1 MNNKIILA
9 TDTNY
14 YINLSSDSKTY
25 SWLIDTGATISALK
39 HKYVLEHN
47 IPVQKE
53 DTVING
59 IGGKVHAIGY
69 VYLTL
74 ASGDHRLN
82 CNKFYVFETLPCRAD
97 GIIGQDFISKHKSV
111 LDFSND
117 TFTLLTRNNFK
128 IVLPLLRHNNKI
140 EISPR
145 CESIHYFQT
154 NFTEECVVHSK
165 EISDGIFL
173 ASSIAMPVNG
183 LIPIKILNTTDKSY
197 TLTDINP
204 HIDKLSL
211 YNICSFDKT
220 KNDADR
226 VKQLFSI
233 LNLKNLNKEEQISIE
248 NLCAKYS
255 DIFYLP
261 GDKLTTTNI
270 YEHSISLKPNTTSVF
285 TKPYRLPHAQ
295 KGEIK
300 QQIDNMLNE
309 GIIEPCSSE
318 WSSPILLVPKKTDG
332 TSKKKWRLVIDY
344 RKLNNV
350 IQDDKFPLPNIT
362 EVLDSLS
369 GSIYFSHLDMYQSY
383 YNISLEQHS
392 RKYTAFCSGQYQMTR
407 MPMGLKT
414 SPGSFSRMI
423 TIAMSGLTH
432 EKCLVY
438 LDDLIVFGRNLSMHN
453 KNLQD
458 VFERLRK
465 VNLKLNPQKCNFLK
479 KELLYLGHVI
489 SGNGILPDPDKIRI
503 VQNYPRPT
511 NVDETRRFVAFVNYY
526 RKFMPNFAELAYP
539 LNKLCRKNASFVWD
553 KKCQSAFEKLKEII
567 LAPPVLEYPDF
578 SEQNE
583 FILQTDASNYAIGAI
598 LSNKNG
604 RPVSFASRTLN
615 KSEIN
620 YPTIDKELL
629 AIVWAI
635 KHFRPYLYGK
645 HFKILTDHR
654 PLISLFNMKD
664 PSSRLFKFRLLLE
677 EYDFTI
683 DHVRGSEN
691 AAADALSRISITS
704 NDLKHIHELS
714 ISVMT
719 RAQKR
724 NLNNSKVQTDASD
737 TTTVWSDQPNEL
749 KTRNTLDESVEL
761 RFIDACRLETF
772 RKMGIISKESNT
784 FIYIPKEK
792 TIYVKYLTSPSQ
804 ISPAEFVRELK
815 NFCKS
820 INVTEIYLI
829 KSNTNTIFIEKLL
842 NEIDKIKKWSGPH
855 LHIVKDVNRI
865 ENKDDKRVILNDF
878 HLLPTSGHAG
888 VRRMFNNIKKYYYW
902 TGLEN
907 DIKEFIKR
915 CDKCQKQ
922 KYSSNNIKQPMEIT
936 TTAHSAFEKIYID
949 LVGPLDRDNYNY
961 AYILTLQCELTKY
974 IEVYPLVTK
983 KTEEVARALVN
994 NFILRYGVPKV
1005 IATDRG
1011 TEFLSSTFKEVCKLL
1026 NIKQLNSA
1034 AYHHQSIGALENT
1047 HKHLNSFLRIQTDNH
1062 SESWSTWLPFWSF
1075 CYNTSVHSS
1084 TKYTPYELVFGK
1096 KCCLPSN
1103 LTNRVVDPLYNVD
1116 YYPFELKFRLQKSQ
1130 KEARD
1135 NLLKSKFE
1143 QKKRYD
1149 KNINPVTYRPNDL
1162 VLIKNNMCNKLDNV
1176 YSGPYRVI
1184 SDESPN
1190 VKILNNGK
1198 VDIIHKNRT
1207 KLYHSQ

>member
-14 YINLSSDSKTY
+14 YIQLSSNNKPY
-25 SWLIDTGATISALK
+25 SWLVDTGATISALK
-39 HKYVLEHN
+39 HKYVLEQN

-53 DTVING
+53 DIIING

-74 ASGDHRLN
+74 TSGDHHLK
-82 CNKFYVFETLPCRAD
+82 CNKFYVFNSLPCRAN
-97 GIIGQDFISKHKSV
+97 GIIGQDFINKQRSI
-111 LDFSND
+111 LDFSKE
-117 TFTLLTRNNFK
+117 TFTLFTHNNLK
-128 IVLPLLRHNNKI
+128 LVLPFLRYNNSV
-140 EISPR
+140 ETSPR

-154 NFTEECVVHSK
+154 NFKEECVVHSK
-165 EISDGIFL
+165 ELSEGIFL
-173 ASSIAMPVNG
+173 ANCIAKPVNG
-183 LIPIKILNTTDKSY
+183 LIPIKILNTTDKSC
-197 TLTDINP
+197 TLDNISP
-204 HIDKLSL
+204 YIEKLSD
-211 YNICSFDKT
+211 YNICNFDKSG
-220 KNDADR
+220 NDASR
-226 VKQLFSI
+226 VKQLFSV
-233 LNLKNLNKEEQISIE
+233 LNLKHLNREEQISIE

-261 GDKLTTTNI
+261 GDRLSTTSI
-270 YEHSISLKPNTTSVF
+270 YKHSISLKPNVSSVF
-285 TKPYRLPHAQ
+285 TKPYRLPHSQ

-300 QQIDNMLNE
+300 QQIDKMLGE
-309 GIIEPCSSE
+309 GVIEPCRSE
-318 WSSPILLVPKKTDG
+318 WSSPVLLVPKKTDG
-332 TSKKKWRLVIDY
+332 TGQKKWRLVIDY
-344 RKLNNV
+344 RKLNNC
-350 IQDDKFPLPNIT
+350 IEDDKFPLPNIS

-369 GSIYFSHLDMYQSY
+369 GSIYFSHLDMYQGY
-383 YNISLEQHS
+383 YNIELEQNS

-414 SPGSFSRMI
+414 SPGSFSRMM
-423 TIAMSGLTH
+423 TMAMTGLTH
-432 EKCLVY
+432 DKCLVY
-438 LDDLIVFGRNLSMHN
+438 LDDLVVFGRNLSIHN

-479 KELLYLGHVI
+479 KDLLYLGHVV
-489 SGNGILPDPDKIRI
+489 SGDGVLPDPDKIKV
-503 VQNYPRPT
+503 VQNYPCPT
-511 NVDETRRFVAFVNYY
+511 NVDESRRFVAFVNFY
-526 RKFMPNFAELAYP
+526 RKFIPNFAELAYP
-539 LNKLCRKNASFVWD
+539 LNKLCRKNASFIWD
-553 KKCQSAFEKLKEII
+553 EKCQSSFEKLKEKI
-567 LAPPVLEYPDF
+567 LSPPVLQYPNF

-583 FILQTDASNYAIGAI
+583 FTVQTDASNYAIGAI

-615 KSEIN
+615 KSEVN

-683 DHVRGSEN
+683 EHVKGSEN

-704 NDLKHIHELS
+704 SDLKHMHELCV
-714 ISVMT
+714 SVMT

-724 NLNNSKVQTDASD
+724 NLTDNSINND
-737 TTTVWSDQPNEL
+737 TSSTSTVWSDQPNVS
-749 KTRNTLDESVEL
+749 RISSNESVEL
-761 RFIDACRLETF
+761 RFIDACKLEEF
-772 RKMGIISKESNT
+772 RKNGVINKESKT
-784 FIYIPKEK
+784 FIYVPNERA
-792 TIYVKYLTSPSQ
+792 IYVKYVSSSSQ
-804 ISPAEFVRELK
+804 ISQVEFVKELQD
-815 NFCKS
+815 FCKS
-820 INVTEIYLI
+820 INITEIYLI
-829 KSNTNTIFIEKLL
+829 KSNKNNIFIEKLL
-842 NEIDKIKKWSGPH
+842 NEIEKIKEWNGPQ
-855 LHIVKDVNRI
+855 LHIVKDVHRI

-902 TGLEN
+902 TGLEK
-907 DIKEFIKR
+907 DIKEFVKR

-922 KYSSNNIKQPMEIT
+922 KYSTHNIKQPMEIT

-961 AYILTLQCELTKY
+961 SYILTLQCELTKY
-974 IEVYPLVTK
+974 IEAYPLVTK
-983 KTEEVARALVN
+983 RTEDVAKALVN

-1026 NIKQLNSA
+1026 NIKQLNST

-1047 HKHLNSFLRIQTDNH
+1047 HKHLNSYLRIQTDNH
-1062 SESWSTWLPFWSF
+1062 PETWSTWLPFWSF

-1096 KCCLPSN
+1096 KCSLPSN
-1103 LTNRVVDPLYNVD
+1103 FTNMKVDPLYNYD
-1116 YYPFELKFRLQKSQ
+1116 YYPFELKFRLQTTL

-1135 NLLKSKFE
+1135 NLLKSKLD
-1143 QKKRYD
+1143 QKERYD
-1149 KNINPVTYRPNDL
+1149 KNVNPTTYNPDDL
-1162 VLIKNNMCNKLDNV
+1162 VLVKNNMCNKLDNV
-1176 YSGPYRVI
+1176 YTGPYRVI

-1190 VKILNNGK
+1190 VKILKNGR
-1198 VDIIHKNRT
+1198 VDTIHKNRT
-1207 KLYHSQ
+1207 KLYHNQ